1 MDLSA
6 LRIFKAVAE
15 EGSVTQAAARLH
27 RVQSNVSARL
37 GQLEDGLGVALF
49 HRAGRRMLITAE
61 GERLLSYADRLLQLA
76 DEAQAAVA
84 GTRAPAGLLRI
95 GSMETA
101 AAARLPAVLAA
112 FHGAYPDVDLQLETA
127 PTDPLIQ
134 SVLNHKLDV
143 ALVAAPVERD
153 ELVQLPVFDEELVLL
168 TGHGHAPVA
177 SPHDVAR
184 RVLLAFRTGCGCA
197 YRRRL
202 ETWFAESGVPLA
214 RISEFG
220 TFEAIIGC
228 VAAGMGVAVMPREI
242 MQLRD
247 YRGTVDL
254 HPLPE
259 HIARVQTLLVWRSD
273 VLHHPARAAFAAS
286 FKARTP
292 AQRY

>member
-76 DEAQAAVA
+76 EEAQAAVA
-84 GTRAPAGLLRI
+84 GAGRPAGVLRI
-95 GSMETA
+95 GAMETT

-112 FHGAYPDVDLQLETA
+112 FHGAHPEVDLQLDTA
-127 PTDPLIQ
+127 PTDPLVQ

-153 ELVQLPVFDEELVLL
+153 ELARRAVFEEELVLL
-168 TGHGHAPVA
+168 TGHTHPPVT
-177 SPHDVAR
+177 SPHHVAR
-184 RVLLAFRTGCGCA
+184 RAMLAFRTGCV

-202 ETWFAESGVPLA
+202 ETWFAENSVPLA
-214 RISEFG
+214 RVSEFG

-247 YRGTVDL
+247 YRGTVAM
-254 HPLPE
+254 HPLPD
-259 HIARVQTLLVWRSD
+259 HIARVQTLLVWRGD
-273 VLHHPARAAFAAS
+273 VLHHPARTAFAAC
-286 FKARTP
+286 F
-292 AQRY
+292 

>member
-37 GQLEDGLGVALF
+37 GQLEEQLGVALF

-61 GERLLSYADRLLQLA
+61 GERLLDYTDRLLQLA
-76 DEAQAAVA
+76 EEAQAAVA
-84 GTRAPAGLLRI
+84 GARKPSGLLRI
-95 GSMETA
+95 GAMETT
-101 AAARLPAVLAA
+101 AAARLPKVLAA
-112 FHGAYPDVDLQLETA
+112 FHQAYPDVDLQLETA
-127 PTDPLIQ
+127 PTDPLVQ
-134 SVLNHKLDV
+134 GVLTHKLDV
-143 ALVAAPVERD
+143 ALVAAPVERA
-153 ELVQLPVFDEELVLL
+153 ELAQQAVFDEELVLL
-168 TGHGHAPVA
+168 TGHGHAPVS
-177 SPHDVAR
+177 SPRDVAR
-184 RVLLAFRTGCGCA
+184 RVLLAFRTGCA

-202 ETWFAESGVPLA
+202 EAWFAGEGVPLA

-228 VAAGMGVAVMPREI
+228 VAAGMGVAVMPREV

-247 YRGTVDL
+247 YQGTVAM
-254 HPLPE
+254 HRLPE
-259 HIARVQTLLVWRSD
+259 HVARVQTMLVWRND

-286 FKARTP
+286 F
-292 AQRY
+292 

>member
-37 GQLEDGLGVALF
+37 GQLEEGLGVALF
-49 HRAGRRMLITAE
+49 HRAGRRMLITTE

-76 DEAQAAVA
+76 EEAQAAVA
-84 GTRAPAGLLRI
+84 GAGKPAGVLRI
-95 GSMETA
+95 GAMETT
-101 AAARLPAVLAA
+101 AAARLPKVLAA

-127 PTDPLIQ
+127 PTDTLVQ
-134 SVLNHKLDV
+134 GVLNHKLDV

-153 ELVQLPVFDEELVLL
+153 DLEQQAVFDEELVLL
-168 TGHGHAPVA
+168 TGHTHAPVT

-184 RVLLAFRTGCGCA
+184 RAMLAFRSGCA

-202 ETWFAESGVPLA
+202 EMWFAESHVPLA
-214 RISEFG
+214 RVSEFG

-247 YRGTVDL
+247 YHGTVAM
-254 HPLPE
+254 HPLPD
-259 HIARVQTLLVWRSD
+259 HIARVQTMLVWRKD
-273 VLHHPARAAFAAS
+273 VLHHPARAAFAAR
-286 FKARTP
+286 F
-292 AQRY
+292 

>member
-1 MDLSA
+1 M
-6 LRIFKAVAE
+6 R
-15 EGSVTQAAARLH
+15 
-27 RVQSNVSARL
+27 
-37 GQLEDGLGVALF
+37 
-49 HRAGRRMLITAE
+49 TA
-61 GERLLSYADRLLQLA
+61 YADRLLQLA

-84 GTRAPAGLLRI
+84 GARKPAGLLRI

-112 FHGAYPDVDLQLETA
+112 FHGAYPEVDLQLETA
-127 PTDPLIQ
+127 PTDPLVQ

-143 ALVAAPVERD
+143 ALVAAPIERD
-153 ELVQLPVFDEELVLL
+153 ELVQQVVFDEELVLL

-184 RVLLAFRTGCGCA
+184 RVLLAFRTGCA

-254 HPLPE
+254 HPLPP
-259 HIARVQTLLVWRSD
+259 HIACVQTLLVWRAD
-273 VLHHPARAAFAAS
+273 VLHHPARTAFAAS

-292 AQRY
+292 AKRC

>member
-76 DEAQAAVA
+76 EEAQAAVA
-84 GTRAPAGLLRI
+84 GAGRPAGVLRI
-95 GSMETA
+95 GAMETT

-112 FHGAYPDVDLQLETA
+112 FHGAYPEVDLQLDTA
-127 PTDPLIQ
+127 PTDPLVQ

-143 ALVAAPVERD
+143 ALVAAPVERE
-153 ELVQLPVFDEELVLL
+153 ELARQAVFEEELVLL
-168 TGHGHAPVA
+168 TGHAHPPVT

-184 RVLLAFRTGCGCA
+184 RAMLAFRTGCA

-202 ETWFAESGVPLA
+202 ETWFAENSVPLA
-214 RISEFG
+214 RVSEFG

-247 YRGTVDL
+247 YRGTVAM
-254 HPLPE
+254 HPLPD

-273 VLHHPARAAFAAS
+273 VLHHPARTAFAAC
-286 FKARTP
+286 FH
-292 AQRY
+292 